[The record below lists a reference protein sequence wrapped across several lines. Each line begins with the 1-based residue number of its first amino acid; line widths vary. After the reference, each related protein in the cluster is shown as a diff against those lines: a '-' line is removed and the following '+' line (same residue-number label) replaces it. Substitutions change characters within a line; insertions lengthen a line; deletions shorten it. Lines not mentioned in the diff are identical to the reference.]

1 MALDGSEDHK
11 IYHDLRPFWDELGM
25 AKLRED
31 SRIMHRSKNKTS
43 TFGIA
48 SHTTK
53 KHSVCKIFHD
63 STAQHVRC
71 EGIGKTC

>member
-31 SRIMHRSKNKTS
+31 SRIIRTKHQQH
-43 TFGIA
+43 GIA

-53 KHSVCKIFHD
+53 NNSVCKIFHD